1 MLKRALRSSVLA
13 FAVFFAMWSQ
23 AFAMDIVRAVLNG
36 DAATVQQYLA
46 AGADPNTMHPTGRS
60 LLAVASSRGH
70 TDVVRVLVEGGADI
84 ELGWPSLGSSPI
96 MAAARKGHDEVVGV
110 LIAAGANVNH
120 TDSLQI
126 TPLGMAI
133 HEGHENVVRLLVNAG
148 ATINPSDISSASELG
163 HTGIVKILEGVEPET
178 AVKAASDAL
187 SSAVQAGDVASVRKA
202 LSSGADPNAL
212 YLGQSLL
219 FYAAGNDHLEVV
231 TALLDSGA
239 DVDLGW
245 AALDTTP
252 LMAAANKGHDEIVQ
266 ILIAAGANI
275 EHTNTMSLTALRLA
289 AIGGHE
295 KVVQALLAAG
305 AKADSAALEAA
316 EKKGHLK
323 VAEILRKAGAR

>member
-46 AGADPNTMHPTGRS
+46 AGADPNTMHLTGRS
-60 LLAVASSRGH
+60 VLAVAVGKGH
-70 TDVVRVLVEGGADI
+70 ADVVDVLIKGGADI
-84 ELGWPSLGSSPI
+84 ELGWPATNATPLLT
-96 MAAARKGHDEVVGV
+96 AAMGGKDEIVRL

-120 TDSLQI
+120 SDLGG
-126 TPLGMAI
+126 TPLSMAI
-133 HEGHENVVRLLVNAG
+133 HGGHENVVRLLVNAG
-148 ATINPSDISSASELG
+148 ATISPFDISSASELG
-163 HTGIVKILEGVEPET
+163 HTGIVKILEGAEPET

-202 LSSGADPNAL
+202 LSSGADPNAP

-219 FYAAGNDHLEVV
+219 FSAAENDHIEVV
-231 TALLDSGA
+231 KVLLDSGA

-252 LMAAANKGHDEIVQ
+252 LIAAANKGHDEIVQ
-266 ILIAAGANI
+266 ILIAAGANV
-275 EHTNTMSLTALRLA
+275 EHTNAMSLTALRLA
-289 AIGGHE
+289 AVGGHE

-316 EKKGHLK
+316 EEKGHLK
-323 VAEILRKAGAR
+323 IAEILRKAGAR